1 MAGFYFIFTV
11 GFPTVYIFLINQ
23 QIVEQKFILNK
34 IILQST
40 LKHSTLVLK
49 DHTHLEEKRI
59 IYDGERSSAKA
70 NELDYATSNII
81 DIIRLM
87 KSTDHMYLMKL
98 IIVPVDVIL
107 FRILYLILI
116 AFGAII
122 IYSLFPVLAIA
133 WKYDFI
139 VKQPAEFWNSL

>member
-1 MAGFYFIFTV
+1 
-11 GFPTVYIFLINQ
+11 
-23 QIVEQKFILNK
+23 
-34 IILQST
+34 
-40 LKHSTLVLK
+40 
-49 DHTHLEEKRI
+49 
-59 IYDGERSSAKA
+59 
-70 NELDYATSNII
+70 
-81 DIIRLM
+81 M

-133 WKYDFI
+133 WNYDFI